1 MANKQTIGEVVAEKS
16 KRLMDGVGYW
26 ASYYRLNPQRFAKD
40 YLNIQKL
47 KKFQKINLH
56 EMMRCTNGMLFMSRG
71 GSKTWQLA
79 LFCIIRCILYPGTQI
94 AIASKVKGQ
103 ASEILTKIETDFL
116 KQYGWGSANL
126 KNEIANLHT
135 GQNDPECEFKN
146 GSRIFVVTAN
156 ENSRHNRANILIVD
170 EFRMVD
176 PLIITTVLKRFLTA
190 PRSPGYLAKSE
201 YADLI
206 ERNIE
211 LYASSAYYKSNWSY
225 MKAKTY
231 LAGMLDDS
239 KKYYITGLPY
249 QLALKERLLSR
260 EQLEDEMSEQD
271 FDPISWLMEMECKF
285 WGESSNA
292 FFKSEDINKRRRIKD
307 CFHSLDLYR
316 KRGINVPELAVGE
329 RRILSVDIALMGSK
343 KNNNDATAIWI
354 NRAMP
359 TDMLTYKS
367 NYVYLETFEG
377 LTTDE
382 LGLKIM
388 KYFYEYGCTDLVID
402 AAGAGMG
409 VYDFIIRDQLDPETG
424 KTYGALTCVN
434 NDEMA
439 SRCKVKSARKV
450 IWAIKADARFNSTGY
465 KLLRADIQNGNI
477 NFLCH
482 EFDAESVVKNIT
494 GYSSMNEK
502 EKAALLLPYIQT
514 SFFVNEAISLDYEVN
529 NDMVKVKE
537 KSGMRKDR
545 VSSIMYNNSVVHEL
559 SNKLKPK
566 TKDEIKSL
574 VERLPFKTRKS
585 MSEFD

>member
-1 MANKQTIGEVVAEKS
+1 MAKQTISEVANEKS
-16 KRLMDGVGYW
+16 KRLMDGIGYW

-56 EMMRCTNGMLFMSRG
+56 ELMRCTNGMLFMSRG

-103 ASEILTKIETDFL
+103 ASEILTKIDTDFT

-126 KNEIANLHT
+126 KNEIAKLHT
-135 GQNDPECEFKN
+135 GANEPECEFKN

-156 ENSRHNRANILIVD
+156 ENSRHNRANIIIVD

-176 PLIITTVLKRFLTA
+176 PNIITTVLRRFLTA
-190 PRSPGYLAKSE
+190 PRSPGYLTKPE
-201 YADLI
+201 YADLT

-211 LYASSAYYKSNWSY
+211 LYASSAYYKSNWSFN
-225 MKAKTY
+225 KAKTY
-231 LAGMLDDS
+231 LASMLDDS
-239 KKYYITGLPY
+239 KRYYITSLPY
-249 QLALKERLLSR
+249 QLALREKLLSR
-260 EQLEDEMSEQD
+260 EQLEDEMSEED
-271 FDPISWLMEMECKF
+271 FDPISWFMEMECKF
-285 WGESSNA
+285 WGESQNA
-292 FFKSEDINKRRRIKD
+292 FFKSEDINKRRRLKD

-329 RRILSVDIALMGSK
+329 RRILTVDIALMASK
-343 KNNNDATAIWI
+343 KNNNDATAMWI
-354 NRAMP
+354 NRAIP
-359 TDMLTYKS
+359 TDALTYKS

-388 KYFYEYGCTDLVID
+388 RYFYEYKCTDLVID
-402 AAGAGMG
+402 ANGLGLS
-409 VYDFIIRDQLDPETG
+409 VYDSIIRDQIDPETG
-424 KTYGALTCVN
+424 KTYGALCACN

-439 SRCKVKSARKV
+439 ARCKIKSAKKV
-450 IWAIKADARFNSTGY
+450 VWCIKANAQFNSNGY
-465 KLLRADIQNGNI
+465 KALRAAIQNGNI
-477 NFLCH
+477 NLLCH

-494 GYSSMNEK
+494 GYNSMTEK
-502 EKAALLLPYIQT
+502 EKTQLLLPYIQT
-514 SFFVNEAISLDYEVN
+514 SLFVNEAISLDYEVTG
-529 NDMVKVKE
+529 DIVKLKE

-545 VSSIMYNNSVVHEL
+545 VSAIMYCNAVVQEL

-574 VERLPFKTRKS
+574 VDRLPFRTRKS
-585 MSEFD
+585 RSDFD

>member
-1 MANKQTIGEVVAEKS
+1 MAKQTITEVAAEKS

-126 KNEIANLHT
+126 KNEISNLHT
-135 GQNDPECEFKN
+135 GQNEPECEFKN

-190 PRSPGYLAKSE
+190 PRSPGYLTKPE

-225 MKAKTY
+225 TKAKTY
-231 LAGMLDDS
+231 LASMLDDS
-239 KKYYITGLPY
+239 KRYYITGLPY
-249 QLALKERLLSR
+249 QLDLKERLLSR

-285 WGESSNA
+285 WGESQNA
-292 FFKSEDINKRRRIKD
+292 FFKSEDINKRRRLKD
-307 CFHSLDLYR
+307 CFHPLDLYR

-359 TDMLTYKS
+359 TDSLTYKS

-409 VYDFIIRDQLDPETG
+409 AYDFIIRDQIDPETG
-424 KTYGALTCVN
+424 KTYGALTCVDN
-434 NDEMA
+434 PEMA
-439 SRCKVKSARKV
+439 ERCKVKNAKKV
-450 IWAIKADARFNSTGY
+450 IWVIKANAQFNSNGY
-465 KLLRADIQNGNI
+465 KALRAAIQNGNI

-482 EFDAESVVKNIT
+482 EFDAESVIKNIP

-502 EKAALLLPYIQT
+502 EKAQLLIPYIQT
-514 SFFVNEAISLDYEVN
+514 SFFVNEAVSLDYEVN
-529 NDMVKVKE
+529 NDLVKVKE

-545 VSSIMYNNSVVHEL
+545 VSSLMYNNSVVQEL

-574 VERLPFKTRKS
+574 VDRLPFKTRRTV
-585 MSEFD
+585 SEFD

>member
-1 MANKQTIGEVVAEKS
+1 MAKQTITEVAAEKS

-126 KNEIANLHT
+126 KNEISNLHT
-135 GQNDPECEFKN
+135 GQNEPECEFKN

-190 PRSPGYLAKSE
+190 PRSPGYLTKPE

-225 MKAKTY
+225 TKAKTY
-231 LAGMLDDS
+231 LASMLDDS
-239 KKYYITGLPY
+239 KRYYITGLPY

-285 WGESSNA
+285 WGESQNA
-292 FFKSEDINKRRRIKD
+292 FFKSEDINKRRRLKD
-307 CFHSLDLYR
+307 CFHPLDLYR

-359 TDMLTYKS
+359 TDSLTYKS

-409 VYDFIIRDQLDPETG
+409 AYDFIIRDQIDPETG
-424 KTYGALTCVN
+424 KTYGALTCVDN
-434 NDEMA
+434 PEMA
-439 SRCKVKSARKV
+439 ERCKVKNAKKV
-450 IWAIKADARFNSTGY
+450 IWVIKANAQFNSNGY
-465 KLLRADIQNGNI
+465 KALRAAIQNGNI

-482 EFDAESVVKNIT
+482 EFDAESVIKNIP

-502 EKAALLLPYIQT
+502 EKAQLLIPYIQT
-514 SFFVNEAISLDYEVN
+514 SFFVNEAVSLDYEVN
-529 NDMVKVKE
+529 NDLVKVKE

-545 VSSIMYNNSVVHEL
+545 VSSLMYNNSVVQEL

-574 VERLPFKTRKS
+574 VDRLPFKTRRTV
-585 MSEFD
+585 SEFD

>member
-1 MANKQTIGEVVAEKS
+1 MAKQTISEIANEKS
-16 KRLMDGVGYW
+16 KRLMDGIGYW

-56 EMMRCTNGMLFMSRG
+56 ELMRCTNGMLFMSRG
-71 GSKTWQLA
+71 GSKTWQLS

-103 ASEILTKIETDFL
+103 ASEILTKIETDFT

-126 KNEIANLHT
+126 KNEISKLHT
-135 GQNDPECEFKN
+135 GANDPECEFKN
-146 GSRIFVVTAN
+146 GSRIFVVTAS
-156 ENSRHNRANILIVD
+156 ETSRHNRANIIIVD

-176 PLIITTVLKRFLTA
+176 PTIITTVLKRFLTA
-190 PRSPGYLAKSE
+190 PRSPGYLNKPE
-201 YADLI
+201 YADLT
-206 ERNIE
+206 ERNVE

-225 MKAKTY
+225 NKAKTY
-231 LAGMLDDS
+231 FANMLNDS
-239 KKYYITGLPY
+239 KRYYVTSLPY
-249 QLALKERLLSR
+249 QLALKEKLLSR
-260 EQLEDEMSEQD
+260 EQLEDEMSEED
-271 FDPISWLMEMECKF
+271 FDPISWFMEMECRF

-292 FFKSEDINKRRRIKD
+292 FFKSEDINKRRKIKE

-316 KRGINVPELAVGE
+316 KRGINIPELAVGE
-329 RRILSVDIALMGSK
+329 RRILTIDIALMASK
-343 KNNNDATAIWI
+343 KHNNDATAVWI

-359 TDMLTYKS
+359 TDSLIYKS

-382 LGLKIM
+382 LGLMIM
-388 KYFYEYGCTDLVID
+388 KYFYEYNCTDIVLD
-402 AAGAGMG
+402 TQGNGMG
-409 VYDFIIRDQLDPETG
+409 AYDFIIRDQLDPETG
-424 KTYGALTCVN
+424 KTYGALCACN

-439 SRCKVKSARKV
+439 ARCKVKNAKKV
-450 IWAIKADARFNSTGY
+450 IWTIKADARFNSNGY
-465 KLLRADIQNGNI
+465 KALRAAILNGNI

-482 EFDAESVVKNIT
+482 EFDAENVVKNIP
-494 GYSSMNEK
+494 GYNSMNEK
-502 EKAALLLPYIQT
+502 EKAALLIPYIQT
-514 SFFVNEAISLDYEVN
+514 SMFVNEAISLDYEVN
-529 NDMVKVKE
+529 GDVVKLKE

-545 VSSIMYNNSVVHEL
+545 VSAVMYCNSVVQEL

-574 VERLPFKTRKS
+574 VDRLPFKVRKS
-585 MSEFD
+585 TSIFD